1 MCVTIC
7 IHAKHISWKNVNC
20 CKIRETKLQI
30 RKIVIEGIVL
40 KRWSDLVCS
49 CLLSSMSKLS
59 CLFNNGLRI
68 TSIFLRPRHN
78 GKGGNGPQSR
88 YCVVPKLPDYISL
101 WCVCKGTAKPS
112 LPPLVGI
119 RFMNVCDQVRH
130 QQVNVNPP
138 DSYAVSP
145 LVFGTRTCCFPH
157 GCSDLENVH
166 ASSCTRERCG
176 S

>member
-1 MCVTIC
+1 MSVHVCYHPCPSYAVYLTLDLESLPFFCAPVT
-7 IHAKHISWKNVNC
+7 
-20 CKIRETKLQI
+20 
-30 RKIVIEGIVL
+30 RK
-40 KRWSDLVCS
+40 R
-49 CLLSSMSKLS
+49 
-59 CLFNNGLRI
+59 
-68 TSIFLRPRHN
+68 
-78 GKGGNGPQSR
+78 GNGPQSR

-101 WCVCKGTAKPS
+101 WCVCKGTAKTS

-157 GCSDLENVH
+157 GSTNGAMQWFGERARIQLH
-166 ASSCTRERCG
+166 KREMWIIEKRWRKTK
-176 S
+176 